1 MRNPSKLAR
10 ATADW
15 CAEALGEEA
24 LSPDEGA
31 LFLAAA
37 LVLLPPELEL
47 SAHLRRSAPAPEPLR
62 AALRSLWLRTGRGP
76 TAPSAMPEHPLA
88 PGLLTLLWR
97 RLRLTPGPALREEPQ

>member
-37 LVLLPPELEL
+37 WCC
-47 SAHLRRSAPAPEPLR
+47 SR
-62 AALRSLWLRTGRGP
+62 
-76 TAPSAMPEHPLA
+76 PSSS
-88 PGLLTLLWR
+88 
-97 RLRLTPGPALREEPQ
+97 